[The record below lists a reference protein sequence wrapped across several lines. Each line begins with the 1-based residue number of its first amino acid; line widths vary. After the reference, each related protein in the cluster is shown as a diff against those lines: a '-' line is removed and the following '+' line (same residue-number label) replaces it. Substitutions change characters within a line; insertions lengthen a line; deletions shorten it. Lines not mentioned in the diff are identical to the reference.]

1 MVLSVRSLD
10 QQHHLG
16 ICWKHRSSGP
26 FLDLLLI
33 TNSGTEP
40 LHLRVNDPFRRFSDV
55 WELVLWKH
63 SGQCH
68 GWNSCC
74 WVRETKHG
82 SVDDK
87 IPCLWSPRPRMIEA
101 RGLAPIGGRKKLT
114 RSEDGAPRCS
124 VSWDG
129 CWWQRLVQFVKIL
142 SYSLRIYALS
152 SVLYFSQA
160 VKSKM
165 RSHSLFFKIR
175 FLII

>member
-1 MVLSVRSLD
+1 MQSLD

-33 TNSGTEP
+33 TNPGMEP
-40 LHLRVNDPFRRFSDV
+40 LHLRVKDPFRRFSDV

-68 GWNSCC
+68 GWNSRC

-124 VSWDG
+124 VSRDG
-129 CWWQRLVQFVKIL
+129 CWWRRLVQFVKIPWAVRL
-142 SYSLRIYALS
+142 GFMHFSLRYTSAKQWKAKWDLILS
-152 SVLYFSQA
+152 FL
-160 VKSKM
+160 KSG
-165 RSHSLFFKIR
+165 F
-175 FLII
+175 